1 MGGVRA
7 ARPPSGE
14 QFDIQSGSQRAIVTE
29 VGASLR
35 SYTVDGAEVVDGF
48 AEHEPS
54 AAGRGQIL
62 APWPN
67 RLEDG
72 RYEFEGVVGRAS
84 LDEPDRGNAIHG
96 LVRWLRWTPTAH
108 TRTSVTLACL
118 LSPQPAYPWWLE
130 LSIEYAL
137 GDDGLTVSVVA
148 FNRSETPAPFGIGFH
163 PYVTVGTPS
172 IDQASVRIPAR
183 RRLVADDRGL
193 PTGEVDVAG
202 SDVDLRAARV
212 LGDTELDTCFTDL
225 ERTDDDRVSVDLIAP
240 SGTRRVS
247 VWADRAFEYLMIYT
261 GHTLDPAE
269 RRRQGL
275 AIEPMTCPPNA
286 FRSGRDIERLHPD
299 SRWTGSWGIHSPS

>member
-1 MGGVRA
+1 MGDVRA

-14 QFDIQSGSQRAIVTE
+14 QFGIEAGSQRAVVTE

-35 SYTVDGAEVVDGF
+35 SYTVDGTDVVDGF

-54 AAGRGQIL
+54 TAGRGQIL

-72 RYEFEGVVGRAS
+72 RFRFEGVEGGAP

-96 LVRWLRWTPTAH
+96 LVRWLRWAPTAH
-108 TRTSVTLACL
+108 TRSSVTLACL
-118 LSPQPAYPWWLE
+118 VSPQPAYAWWLE

-137 GDDGLTVSVVA
+137 GEDGLTVSVVSC
-148 FNRSETPAPFGIGFH
+148 NRSEIPAPFGIGFH

-172 IDQASVRIPAR
+172 IDHALVRIPAR

-193 PTGEVDVAG
+193 PTGEVDVA
-202 SDVDLRAARV
+202 DTDFDLRSARV

-225 ERTDDDRVSVDLIAP
+225 ERTDDGRFSVELSAP
-240 SGTRRVS
+240 SGSRMVS
-247 VWADRAFEYLMIYT
+247 VWADRAFGYLMIYT

-286 FRSGRDIERLHPD
+286 FRWGRDIERLDPD

>member
-1 MGGVRA
+1 
-7 ARPPSGE
+7 
-14 QFDIQSGSQRAIVTE
+14 
-29 VGASLR
+29 
-35 SYTVDGAEVVDGF
+35 
-48 AEHEPS
+48 
-54 AAGRGQIL
+54 
-62 APWPN
+62 
-67 RLEDG
+67 
-72 RYEFEGVVGRAS
+72 
-84 LDEPDRGNAIHG
+84 
-96 LVRWLRWTPTAH
+96 
-108 TRTSVTLACL
+108 VTLACL

-148 FNRSETPAPFGIGFH
+148 FNRSERPAPFGIGFH

-225 ERTDDDRVSVDLIAP
+225 ERTDDDRVSVDLTAP

-286 FRSGRDIERLHPD
+286 FRSGRDVVRLDPD

>member
-1 MGGVRA
+1 VGDVRA
-7 ARPPSGE
+7 TRPPSGE
-14 QFDIQSGSQRAIVTE
+14 QFEIEAGAQRAVVTE
-29 VGASLR
+29 VGGSLR
-35 SYTVDGAEVVDGF
+35 AYVVDGADVVDGF
-48 AEHEPS
+48 AEHES
-54 AAGRGQIL
+54 STAGRGQIL

-67 RLEDG
+67 RLADG
-72 RYEFEGVVGRAS
+72 RYEFEGVAGRAS

-96 LVRWLRWTPTAH
+96 LVRWLRWAPTAR
-108 TRTSVTLACL
+108 TRSSVTLACT

-137 GDDGLTVSVVA
+137 GDDGLTVTVVSS
-148 FNRSETPAPFGIGFH
+148 NRSETPAPFGIGFH

-172 IDQASVRIPAR
+172 IDQALVRIPAR

-193 PTGEVDVAG
+193 PTGETDVA
-202 SDVDLRAARV
+202 DTDFDLRSARV

-225 ERTDDDRVSVDLIAP
+225 ERTDDDRVSVDLAAP
-240 SGTRRVS
+240 AESRLVS
-247 VWADRAFEYLMIYT
+247 IWADRVFGYLMVYT
-261 GHTLDPAE
+261 GHTLDPVE

-286 FRSGRDIERLHPD
+286 FQSGRDVVRLDPD